1 MFDRLEKGRVP
12 VVAAIDG
19 SCLGGGLEVALAWYV
34 EMEEKAGHGGRAKE
48 RARARVTSSSTPL
61 SLQRLT
67 LSCHNNSNY
76 RIASSNPKT
85 ALALPEVML
94 GLLPGGGGTQRLPRL
109 IGLQQALP
117 LALTGKNVR
126 PDK

>member
-1 MFDRLEKGRVP
+1 MV
-12 VVAAIDG
+12 
-19 SCLGGGLEVALAWYV
+19 GGQE
-34 EMEEKAGHGGRAKE
+34 RE
-48 RARARVTSSSTPL
+48 RAHESYIEQHAPVTAHL
-61 SLQRLT
+61 S
-67 LSCHNNSNY
+67 LSCHNHSNY